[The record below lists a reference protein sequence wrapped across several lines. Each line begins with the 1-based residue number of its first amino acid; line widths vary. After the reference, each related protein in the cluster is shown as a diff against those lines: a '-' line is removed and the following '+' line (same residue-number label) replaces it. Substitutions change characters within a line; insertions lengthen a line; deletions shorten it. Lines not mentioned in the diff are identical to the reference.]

1 MNPFDFLNSINHTKQ
16 DLMEEDNGSKD
27 TENRYNS
34 FLINRS
40 LSYFSDTVAFA
51 NIVNRY
57 HHLDNKLQ
65 YHFLINI
72 IRKRKRFSKWIKPEQ
87 LSDIEVVKQYYGY
100 SNEKAKQV
108 LPLLS
113 PEKIKIITEKV
124 SKGGR
129 NKQPV
134 DSSSNVGSN
143 TK

>member
-57 HHLDNKLQ
+57 HHLNNKLQ

-72 IRKRKRFSKWIKPEQ
+72 IRKRKRFSKWIKKQ
-87 LSDIEVVKQYYGY
+87 QQSDIEVIKQYYGY
-100 SNEKAKQV
+100 SNEKARQV
-108 LPLLS
+108 LSLLS
-113 PEKIKIITEKV
+113 PEQVAILTKKV

-129 NKQPV
+129 TN
-134 DSSSNVGSN
+134 
-143 TK
+143 

>member
-1 MNPFDFLNSINHTKQ
+1 MSPFDYLNSINDHKR
-16 DLMEEDNGSKD
+16 DLMVDDMTEKSYNG
-27 TENRYNS
+27 
-34 FLINRS
+34 FMINRS
-40 LSYFSDTVAFA
+40 LSYFQDTIMFA
-51 NIVNRY
+51 NEINKY

-113 PEKIKIITEKV
+113 PEQITIIKKKV

-129 NKQPV
+129 K
-134 DSSSNVGSN
+134 
-143 TK
+143 

>member
-1 MNPFDFLNSINHTKQ
+1 MRPFDYLNSINDHKR
-16 DLMEEDNGSKD
+16 DLMVDDMTEKSYNG
-27 TENRYNS
+27 
-34 FLINRS
+34 FMINRS
-40 LSYFSDTVAFA
+40 LSYFQDTIMFA
-51 NIVNRY
+51 NEINKY

-113 PEKIKIITEKV
+113 PEQITIIKKKV

-129 NKQPV
+129 K
-134 DSSSNVGSN
+134 
-143 TK
+143 